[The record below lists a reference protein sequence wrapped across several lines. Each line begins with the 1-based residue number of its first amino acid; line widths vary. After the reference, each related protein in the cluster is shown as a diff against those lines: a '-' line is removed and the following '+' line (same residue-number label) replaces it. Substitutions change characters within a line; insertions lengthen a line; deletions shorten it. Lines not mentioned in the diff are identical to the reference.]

1 MYTID
6 KNDAYVIFYNLF
18 FYLTMF
24 HKRIMNKTTK
34 TAIIVLSALLL
45 WMLSGFFENNSNSSN
60 NNSLKIN
67 NDDDEIVRVKA
78 KKIKSKLKQSNVL
91 IQGRTESSRNVK
103 VASETNGIIKEIL
116 VKKGEFVKK
125 NQILCKLSVDSREAK
140 LDEAKALMLQKKLE
154 WDASKVLV
162 EKGYRSQT
170 KAAGSKAA
178 YDASKALVIQMEE
191 ELENINIRSPFD
203 GFFNDNL
210 AEVGDFLSIGMPCG
224 EVIDYNPIL
233 VIGQVSEQ
241 EIKKIRSGIQGFAVL
256 STGEKLDGKLS
267 YVSKT
272 ADIKTRTFR
281 VELEISN
288 TNFEIKDGITAEL
301 FIPTKRVQAHLIPPS
316 SLTLDPEG
324 KIGVRHINNDNE
336 VIFSV
341 IEIIGDQEEL
351 IWVTGL
357 PEQIILITIG
367 QEFVLEGQK
376 VNYSLE
382 ALN

>member
-1 MYTID
+1 
-6 KNDAYVIFYNLF
+6 
-18 FYLTMF
+18 
-24 HKRIMNKTTK
+24 MNKTTK

-45 WMLSGFFENNSNSSN
+45 WMLSGFFQNNTNLSN
-60 NNSLKIN
+60 NNSLKIS
-67 NDDDEIVRVKA
+67 NDDKIIKVKA
-78 KKIKSKLKQSNVL
+78 KKIKSELKQSNVL
-91 IQGRTESSRNVK
+91 IQGRTESSRNVM
-103 VASETNGIIKEIL
+103 VASETNGIVKEIF

-125 NQILCKLSVDSREAK
+125 NQILCKLSVDSRGAK

-154 WDASKVLV
+154 WDASRVLV

-224 EVIDYNPIL
+224 QVVDYDPIL

-241 EIKKIRSGIQGFAVL
+241 EIKKIKSGIQGYAVL
-256 STGEKLDGKLS
+256 STGEKLNGLLN

-272 ADIKTRTFR
+272 ADSRTRTFR
-281 VELEISN
+281 IELEINNS
-288 TNFEIKDGITAEL
+288 NFEVKDGITAEL
-301 FIPTKRVQAHLIPPS
+301 FIPTKKAKAHLIQPS
-316 SLTLDPEG
+316 SLTLDSEG
-324 KIGVRHINNDNE
+324 KIGVRHINSNNE
-336 VIFSV
+336 VIFSDV
-341 IEIIGDQEEL
+341 EIIGDEKEL

-357 PEQIILITIG
+357 PEDITLITIG

-382 ALN
+382 TLN

>member
-1 MYTID
+1 
-6 KNDAYVIFYNLF
+6 
-18 FYLTMF
+18 
-24 HKRIMNKTTK
+24 MNKTTK

-45 WMLSGFFENNSNSSN
+45 WMLSGFFQNNTNLSNK
-60 NNSLKIN
+60 NSLQIN
-67 NDDDEIVRVKA
+67 NDDKIIKVKA
-78 KKIKSKLKQSNVL
+78 KKTKSELKQSNIL
-91 IQGRTESSRNVK
+91 IQGRTESSRNVM
-103 VASETNGIIKEIL
+103 VASETNGIVKEIF
-116 VKKGEFVKK
+116 VKKGEFVEK
-125 NQILCKLSVDSREAK
+125 NQILCKLSVDSRGAK

-154 WDASKVLV
+154 WDASRVLV

-224 EVIDYNPIL
+224 QVVDYNPIL

-241 EIKKIRSGIQGFAVL
+241 EIKKIKSGIQGYAIL
-256 STGEKLDGKLS
+256 STGEKLNGLLS

-272 ADIKTRTFR
+272 ADSRTRTFR
-281 VELEISN
+281 IELEINNS
-288 TNFEIKDGITAEL
+288 NFEVKDGITAEL
-301 FIPTKRVQAHLIPPS
+301 FIPTKKVKAHLIPPS
-316 SLTLDPEG
+316 SLTLDSEG
-324 KIGVRHINNDNE
+324 KIGVRHINSNNE
-336 VIFSV
+336 VIFSDV
-341 IEIIGDQEEL
+341 EIIGDEKEL
-351 IWVTGL
+351 IWVAGL
-357 PEQIILITIG
+357 PEEITLITIG

-376 VNYSLE
+376 VNFSLE